1 MAIFPVLSF
10 PLVGQLL
17 AHGDI
22 AQPLID
28 PCLPLELE
36 SPHPQNRER
45 SSPCSLSIPF
55 PLADQDPTPAGPCT
69 VPHALERDVQHELRH
84 VRALMQLEQKED
96 QAQFKLKNA
105 SASIKERRRRGL
117 TWYPVTITQEDIGF
131 GGKVVLELERPAH
144 RQDLHL
150 FQVGKNACVFSNA
163 PGYSGPD
170 RPVLS
175 GVVTSVRRNKLVLA
189 TSKEELPDWVIN
201 ASNLNGNT
209 PNGSTL
215 GIDLTFD
222 EVSYREMHQA
232 LNDVIGAHGNRL
244 AELRDVLL
252 GARHASYREPK
263 ADDLFY
269 PSALNDSQL
278 VAVRHVISAQ
288 DVAIIHGPPGTGKTT
303 TLVQAIL
310 ETIRRERRVLVC
322 APSNT
327 AVDLLTEKLAERGV
341 NVIRMGNPSRV
352 SDLLLK
358 HTLDAGVMAHPSYAK
373 MHAMRQTAE
382 QHRDT
387 ASELAK
393 EGVRNFGFEGRQHRQ
408 QLREEARTLR
418 QAADDLERFMTEDVL
433 ESVQV
438 ITCTL
443 VGASHRH
450 MRHLGFETVF
460 IDEAAQALEPGCW
473 IPIAK
478 GQRLVL
484 AGDHHQL
491 PPTVKSEQAAREGLR
506 ETLFEKCIQR
516 QPNTARML
524 TTQYR
529 MHEQIMGFS
538 SEKFYG
544 GQLVP
549 HPSVRHAGL
558 EAYDLRFAPDLP
570 VEFIDTAGCAYQ
582 EVAIPESRST
592 ANPEEAHLLLERLA
606 QLLTPYDAAEHD
618 EHQHTPLSIG
628 VIAPYRA
635 QINYLKD
642 AIEDSEVLNDLLL
655 QRRLSV
661 GTVDSFQGQER
672 DIIAI
677 TLTRS
682 NPQGEI
688 GFLSDIRR
696 MNVGMTRAR
705 RKLLLVGDSST
716 LCRHPFFVELLEY
729 VKGVGGYRTARE
741 MSKST

>member
-1 MAIFPVLSF
+1 
-10 PLVGQLL
+10 
-17 AHGDI
+17 
-22 AQPLID
+22 
-28 PCLPLELE
+28 
-36 SPHPQNRER
+36 
-45 SSPCSLSIPF
+45 
-55 PLADQDPTPAGPCT
+55 
-69 VPHALERDVQHELRH
+69 
-84 VRALMQLEQKED
+84 MQLEQKED

-189 TSKEELPDWVIN
+189 TTKEELPDWVM
-201 ASNLNGNT
+201 NGST
-209 PNGSTL
+209 LNGSTL

-252 GARHASYREPK
+252 GVRQATYRELQ

-269 PSALNDSQL
+269 PSALNDSQMA
-278 VAVRHVISAQ
+278 AVRHVISAQ
-288 DVAIIHGPPGTGKTT
+288 DVGIIHGPPGTGKTT

-352 SDLLLK
+352 SELLLK

-450 MRHLGFETVF
+450 MRHLSFETVF

-478 GQRLVL
+478 GQRIVL

-516 QPNTARML
+516 QPQTARML
-524 TTQYR
+524 KVQYR

-570 VEFIDTAGCAYQ
+570 VEFIDTAGCGYQ

-606 QLLTPYDAAEHD
+606 QLLAPYDAAEHD
-618 EHQHTPLSIG
+618 EQQHTPLTIG

-642 AIEDSEVLNDLLL
+642 AIEDSEVLNGLLL

-716 LCRHPFFVELLEY
+716 LCRHPFFGELLAY
-729 VKGVGGYRTARE
+729 VKGVGGYRKALE
-741 MSKST
+741 IGKQD

>member
-1 MAIFPVLSF
+1 
-10 PLVGQLL
+10 
-17 AHGDI
+17 
-22 AQPLID
+22 
-28 PCLPLELE
+28 
-36 SPHPQNRER
+36 
-45 SSPCSLSIPF
+45 
-55 PLADQDPTPAGPCT
+55 
-69 VPHALERDVQHELRH
+69 
-84 VRALMQLEQKED
+84 MQLEQKED

-150 FQVGKNACVFSNA
+150 FQVGAAAALFSNA

-170 RPVLS
+170 RPVMS
-175 GVVTSVRRNKLVLA
+175 GVVTRVRRNKLVLA
-189 TSKEELPDWVIN
+189 TTKEELPDWVRN
-201 ASNLNGNT
+201 GSTLNGST

-252 GARHASYREPK
+252 GARQASYREPQ

-278 VAVRHVISAQ
+278 VAVRHVIAAQ

-387 ASELAK
+387 ASEH
-393 EGVRNFGFEGRQHRQ
+393 VRHFGFEERQHRQ
-408 QLREEARTLR
+408 WLREEARTLR

-450 MRHLGFETVF
+450 MRHLSFETVF

-491 PPTVKSEQAAREGLR
+491 PPTVKSEKAAREGLR

-524 TTQYR
+524 KVQYR
-529 MHEQIMGFS
+529 MHAQIMGFS

-549 HPSVRHAGL
+549 HASVRHAGL

-606 QLLTPYDAAEHD
+606 QLLVPYDAAEHD

-642 AIEDSEVLNDLLL
+642 AIEDSEVLNGLLL

-716 LCRHPFFVELLEY
+716 LGRHPFFVELLAY
-729 VKGVGGYRTARE
+729 VKGLGGYRKAQAVVR
-741 MSKST
+741 

>member
-1 MAIFPVLSF
+1 MLIPHDQIKLSKH
-10 PLVGQLL
+10 LL
-17 AHGDI
+17 K
-22 AQPLID
+22 
-28 PCLPLELE
+28 
-36 SPHPQNRER
+36 
-45 SSPCSLSIPF
+45 
-55 PLADQDPTPAGPCT
+55 T
-69 VPHALERDVQHELRH
+69 
-84 VRALMQLEQKED
+84 
-96 QAQFKLKNA
+96 LK
-105 SASIKERRRRGL
+105 
-117 TWYPVTITQEDIGF
+117 
-131 GGKVVLELERPAH
+131 
-144 RQDLHL
+144 
-150 FQVGKNACVFSNA
+150 
-163 PGYSGPD
+163 
-170 RPVLS
+170 
-175 GVVTSVRRNKLVLA
+175 
-189 TSKEELPDWVIN
+189 
-201 ASNLNGNT
+201 
-209 PNGSTL
+209 
-215 GIDLTFD
+215 
-222 EVSYREMHQA
+222 YR
-232 LNDVIGAHGNRL
+232 
-244 AELRDVLL
+244 LRDVLL
-252 GARHASYREPK
+252 GAKLASFREQK

-269 PSALNDSQL
+269 PSPLNDSQL
-278 VAVRHVISAQ
+278 AAVRHAVSAQ

-303 TLVQAIL
+303 TLVQVIL

-341 NVIRMGNPSRV
+341 NVIRLGNPSRV

-358 HTLDAGVMAHPSYAK
+358 HTLDAGVMAHASYAK

-387 ASELAK
+387 ASEH
-393 EGVRNFGFEGRQHRQ
+393 VRNFGFEERQHRQ
-408 QLREEARTLR
+408 WIREEARTLR

-450 MRHLGFETVF
+450 IRHLSFETVF

-491 PPTVKSEQAAREGLR
+491 PPTVKSEKAAREGLR

-516 QPNTARML
+516 QPDTARML
-524 TTQYR
+524 TMQYR
-529 MHEQIMGFS
+529 MHAHIMGFS

-549 HPSVRHAGL
+549 HPSVRHADL
-558 EAYDLRFAPDLP
+558 AAYDPRFAFDLP
-570 VEFIDTAGCAYQ
+570 VEFIDTAGCEYH

-592 ANPEEAHLLLERLA
+592 ANPEEAQLLLERLA
-606 QLLTPYDAAEHD
+606 QLLEPFDLTEHA
-618 EHQHTPLSIG
+618 QRPLTIG

-642 AIEDSEVLNDLLL
+642 AIEDSAVLNDLLL

-716 LCRHPFFVELLEY
+716 LCHHPFFVDLLVYIKRIGGYFERARSCDNLLNVSQIAPAVALEY
-729 VKGVGGYRTARE
+729 PYFASVE
-741 MSKST
+741 KSSDK

>member
-1 MAIFPVLSF
+1 MSEPIQSCIKACV
-10 PLVGQLL
+10 V
-17 AHGDI
+17 
-22 AQPLID
+22 
-28 PCLPLELE
+28 
-36 SPHPQNRER
+36 
-45 SSPCSLSIPF
+45 
-55 PLADQDPTPAGPCT
+55 QD
-69 VPHALERDVQHELRH
+69 ELRH
-84 VRALMQLEQKED
+84 VRALLQLEQKEE

-117 TWYPVTITQEDIGF
+117 TWYPVTITQEEIGF

-150 FQVGKNACVFSNA
+150 FQVGASAALFSNE
-163 PGYSGPD
+163 PGYAGPD
-170 RPVLS
+170 RPLLS
-175 GVVTSVRRNKLVLA
+175 GVVTSVRRNKLLLA
-189 TSKEELPDWVIN
+189 TTKDALPDWVM
-201 ASNLNGNT
+201 
-209 PNGSTL
+209 NGSSL

-222 EVSYREMHQA
+222 EVSYRDMNQA
-232 LNDVIGAHGNRL
+232 LSAVIGAHGNRL

-252 GARHASYREPK
+252 GAKLASFREQK

-269 PSALNDSQL
+269 PSPLNDSQL
-278 VAVRHVISAQ
+278 AAVRHAVSAQ

-341 NVIRMGNPSRV
+341 NVIRLGNPSRV

-358 HTLDAGVMAHPSYAK
+358 HTLDAGVMAHASYAK

-387 ASELAK
+387 ASEH
-393 EGVRNFGFEGRQHRQ
+393 VRNFGFEERQHRQ
-408 QLREEARTLR
+408 WLREEARTLR

-438 ITCTL
+438 VTCTL

-450 MRHLGFETVF
+450 IRHLSFETVF
-460 IDEAAQALEPGCW
+460 IDEAAQALEPACW

-478 GQRLVL
+478 CQRLVL

-491 PPTVKSEQAAREGLR
+491 PPTVKSEKAAREGLR

-516 QPNTARML
+516 QPDTARML
-524 TTQYR
+524 TMQYR
-529 MHEQIMGFS
+529 MHAHIMGFS

-549 HPSVRHAGL
+549 HPSVRHADL
-558 EAYDLRFAPDLP
+558 AAYDPRFAFDLP
-570 VEFIDTAGCAYQ
+570 VEFIDTAGCEYH

-592 ANPEEAHLLLERLA
+592 ANPDEANFLLERLA
-606 QLLTPYDAAEHD
+606 QLLIPFDPPEHV
-618 EHQHTPLSIG
+618 QRPLTIG

-642 AIEDSEVLNDLLL
+642 AIEESPVLNDLLL
-655 QRRLSV
+655 QQRLSV

-682 NPQGEI
+682 NLQGEI

-716 LCRHPFFVELLEY
+716 LCCHPFFVDLLAY
-729 VKGVGGYRTARE
+729 VKQMGGYFKLARSSDTVLDHSQIE
-741 MSKST
+741 ELRL

>member
-1 MAIFPVLSF
+1 M
-10 PLVGQLL
+10 
-17 AHGDI
+17 H
-22 AQPLID
+22 
-28 PCLPLELE
+28 
-36 SPHPQNRER
+36 
-45 SSPCSLSIPF
+45 
-55 PLADQDPTPAGPCT
+55 
-69 VPHALERDVQHELRH
+69 
-84 VRALMQLEQKED
+84 LEQQED

-150 FQVGKNACVFSNA
+150 FQVGAAAALFSSA

-170 RPVLS
+170 RPVVS
-175 GVVTSVRRNKLVLA
+175 GVVTRVRRNKLLLA
-189 TSKEELPDWVIN
+189 TTKEALPDWV
-201 ASNLNGNT
+201 LNGSSPNGST
-209 PNGSTL
+209 LNGSTL

-222 EVSYREMHQA
+222 EVSYREMNQA
-232 LNDVIGAHGNRL
+232 LSAVMAADGNRL

-252 GARHASYREPK
+252 GARQATFREPQ

-278 VAVRHVISAQ
+278 AAVRHVVTAQ

-341 NVIRMGNPSRV
+341 NVIRLGNPSRV
-352 SDLLLK
+352 SDLLLQ
-358 HTLDAGVMAHPSYAK
+358 HTLDAGVMAHASYAK

-382 QHRDT
+382 QHRET
-387 ASELAK
+387 ASER
-393 EGVRNFGFEGRQHRQ
+393 VRHFGFEEQQRRQW
-408 QLREEARTLR
+408 LREEARTLR

-450 MRHLGFETVF
+450 IRYLGFETVF

-491 PPTVKSEQAAREGLR
+491 PPTVKSEKAAREGLR

-516 QPNTARML
+516 QPHTARML
-524 TTQYR
+524 KVQYR
-529 MHEQIMGFS
+529 MHAHIMGFS

-549 HPSVRHAGL
+549 HQSVRYADL
-558 EAYDLRFAPDLP
+558 AAYDPRFATDLP
-570 VEFIDTAGCAYQ
+570 VEFIDTAGCGY
-582 EVAIPESRST
+582 EELAIPESRST

-606 QLLTPYDAAEHD
+606 QLIALGEPTDPDQRPLT
-618 EHQHTPLSIG
+618 IG

-635 QINYLKD
+635 QINYLKE
-642 AIEDSEVLNDLLL
+642 AIEDSAVLNGLLL

-682 NPQGEI
+682 NAQGEI

-705 RKLLLVGDSST
+705 RKLLLVGDSFT
-716 LCRHPFFVELLEY
+716 LCRHPFFGELLAY
-729 VKGVGGYRTARE
+729 VKGVGGYRTAQDAKINRGA
-741 MSKST
+741 TPL

>member
-1 MAIFPVLSF
+1 
-10 PLVGQLL
+10 
-17 AHGDI
+17 
-22 AQPLID
+22 
-28 PCLPLELE
+28 
-36 SPHPQNRER
+36 
-45 SSPCSLSIPF
+45 
-55 PLADQDPTPAGPCT
+55 
-69 VPHALERDVQHELRH
+69 
-84 VRALMQLEQKED
+84 
-96 QAQFKLKNA
+96 
-105 SASIKERRRRGL
+105 
-117 TWYPVTITQEDIGF
+117 
-131 GGKVVLELERPAH
+131 
-144 RQDLHL
+144 
-150 FQVGKNACVFSNA
+150 
-163 PGYSGPD
+163 
-170 RPVLS
+170 
-175 GVVTSVRRNKLVLA
+175 
-189 TSKEELPDWVIN
+189 
-201 ASNLNGNT
+201 
-209 PNGSTL
+209 
-215 GIDLTFD
+215 
-222 EVSYREMHQA
+222 
-232 LNDVIGAHGNRL
+232 
-244 AELRDVLL
+244 
-252 GARHASYREPK
+252 
-263 ADDLFY
+263 
-269 PSALNDSQL
+269 
-278 VAVRHVISAQ
+278 
-288 DVAIIHGPPGTGKTT
+288 
-303 TLVQAIL
+303 
-310 ETIRRERRVLVC
+310 
-322 APSNT
+322 
-327 AVDLLTEKLAERGV
+327 
-341 NVIRMGNPSRV
+341 MGNPSRV

-393 EGVRNFGFEGRQHRQ
+393 EGVRHFGFEGRQHRQ

-450 MRHLGFETVF
+450 MRHLSFETVF
-460 IDEAAQALEPGCW
+460 IDEAAQALESGCW

-478 GQRLVL
+478 GQRIVL

-549 HPSVRHAGL
+549 HASVRHAGL

-570 VEFIDTAGCAYQ
+570 VEFIDTAGCGYQ

-606 QLLTPYDAAEHD
+606 QLLAPYDAAEHD

-642 AIEDSEVLNDLLL
+642 AIEDSEVLNGLLL

-716 LCRHPFFVELLEY
+716 LGRHPFFGELLVY
-729 VKGVGGYRTARE
+729 VKGVGGYRAAHE
-741 MSKST
+741 VAKQM